1 MQNSHLTECVQGQLI
16 LESKEPRA
24 VLKEI
29 WATSSHNKKSLSVC
43 SRNIAYRRSHSI
55 VFSKFEI
62 LNSAFANFYLF
73 SVLDFSG
80 LIMSV

>member
-1 MQNSHLTECVQGQLI
+1 M
-16 LESKEPRA
+16 A
-24 VLKEI
+24 
-29 WATSSHNKKSLSVC
+29 SSHNKKSLSAC
-43 SRNIAYRRSHSI
+43 CGNIAYRKTHSI